1 MPSLV
6 FTTTN
11 AKGSQRVKLFKK
23 ITTLGQEP
31 TNDVV
36 FDDPSV
42 QSNHAVIHFD
52 GKHYNISQVSKKC
65 VVFVNG
71 KKEKAARLVHH
82 DKVTL
87 GEVELLFDLYDE
99 LAMSPDDSV
108 NQEIASYRKLYEFTS
123 MMMSRHTVEEILDH
137 LMDTV
142 IEVTGAS
149 NGFLILRDETDRF
162 HITAARNVQRE
173 TIQHGTDYVSDTII
187 QQVIEERR
195 ALIVS
200 DAMNED
206 AYKNAASVLDLK
218 LSSVMCAPLIVREN
232 LFGILYVGNNDII
245 NLFTPHKLELL
256 EIFASQAALV
266 IQNALA
272 IDELKLDQQQLK
284 DQIDQMRQG
293 AIIGSSEVMQ
303 DVFRKISKVAQ
314 ADIPVLIRGET
325 GTGKEL
331 VAHEIHNQSHRAK
344 GPFVAINCGAI
355 PQDLLESELFG
366 HKRGAFTGAV
376 SDKSGKFKAAHQ
388 GTLFLDEI
396 GDMPMALQV
405 KILRA
410 LEEHTI
416 LPVGSTK
423 PEKVDIRVIAATNRP
438 LEKMVET
445 QEFREDLY
453 YRLNVVGLELPS
465 LKDRDDD
472 TLLIAKYFLKR
483 YAEEYKA
490 KITGFSPK
498 ASEAIRLHSWPGNV
512 RELENRVK
520 KAIVMAEKSIIE
532 AEDLDLENP
541 QPPVL
546 KTLAEA
552 REEFQQKYILE
563 ALRYNAN
570 NRTKTA
576 KMLDVDPRTIFRYL
590 EKMEQ

>member
-6 FTTTN
+6 FTSTN

-36 FDDPSV
+36 LDDPSV
-42 QSNHAVIHFD
+42 QDNHAVILFD
-52 GKHYNISQVSKKC
+52 GKHYNLSQVTKKC
-65 VVFVNG
+65 PIFVNG
-71 KKEKAARLVHH
+71 KKEKAVRLVHRDH
-82 DKVTL
+82 VTL

-99 LAMSPDDSV
+99 LAQAPDDSL

-149 NGFLILRDETDRF
+149 NGFLILRDETDEF
-162 HITAARNVQRE
+162 HITAARNLNKE
-173 TIQHGTDYVSDTII
+173 TIEHGVDYISDTII
-187 QQVIEERR
+187 QRVIEERR

-200 DAMNED
+200 DAMSDD

-232 LFGILYVGNNDII
+232 LFGILYVGNNDIV

-272 IDELKLDQQQLK
+272 IDELKLGQQKLQER
-284 DQIDQMRQG
+284 IEQMRQG

-331 VAHEIHNQSHRAK
+331 VAHEIHNQSNRAK

-376 SDKSGKFKAAHQ
+376 ADKNGKFKAAHQ

-396 GDMPMALQV
+396 GDMPLSLQV

-410 LEEHTI
+410 LEEHSI

-438 LEKMVET
+438 LEKMVENQT
-445 QEFREDLY
+445 FREDLY
-453 YRLNVVGLELPS
+453 YRLNVVGLELPA

-483 YAEEYKA
+483 YSQEYKA
-490 KITGFSPK
+490 SVTNFSPK
-498 ASEAIRLHSWPGNV
+498 ATEAIRLHGWPGNV

-520 KAIVMAEKSIIE
+520 KALVMAEKNIVE
-532 AEDLDLENP
+532 AEDLDLEKP

-552 REEFQQKYILE
+552 REEFQQKYIQE

-590 EKMEQ
+590 EKMDS